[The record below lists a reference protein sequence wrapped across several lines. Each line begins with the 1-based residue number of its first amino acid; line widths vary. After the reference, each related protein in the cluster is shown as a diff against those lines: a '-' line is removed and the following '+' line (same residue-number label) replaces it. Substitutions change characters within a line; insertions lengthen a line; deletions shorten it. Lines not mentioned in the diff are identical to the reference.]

1 MSLPNTDAAMKI
13 GVSILLALIGL
24 GSVLP
29 VEASGTNRPN
39 VLLIA
44 IDDMNDWASCL
55 GGHPNGNTPNIDRL
69 AERGTLFANAHCQAP
84 ICNPSRASIMY
95 GIRPSTSGVYMNAP
109 KPWTVPYLEDKT
121 TLPRWFAKH
130 GYHTM
135 TTGKI
140 YHGSGLPRGDFDEVG
155 PRPGQRYDD
164 DPRLVE
170 MPGGGYLW
178 DFGPQEYAEEKFQD
192 HIDATWAIERLG
204 ESYDKPFMLAVGFY
218 RPHVPFYAPSRIFE
232 DYPIDEIE
240 LPVTLEGDRDDLPE
254 TAKTVTAKKPPLN
267 HDWFEESGQW
277 RMAVQAYLACI
288 QWTDEQVGRV
298 IDALD
303 RSGHRDNTIV
313 VLYSD
318 HGFHLGEKRR
328 WTKMSL
334 WERSTRVPFVIAAPG
349 YPRGQERTQ
358 PAELLSIYP
367 TLIELC
373 GLPRNPDVE
382 GESLAPLLNDG
393 SSNRDWPHL
402 AISTYGQNNHAVR
415 SERYRYIRYHD
426 GSEEFYDLRKDPHEW
441 KNLAA
446 GKRSRKTQRLIG
458 ELAKHLPEINVAEA
472 KGPKQ

>member
-1 MSLPNTDAAMKI
+1 MSRRISA
-13 GVSILLALIGL
+13 ILLSSWILGAAL
-24 GSVLP
+24 SA
-29 VEASGTNRPN
+29 EERPN
-39 VLLIA
+39 VLMIA

-69 AERGTLFANAHCQAP
+69 AKRGALFTNAHCQAP

-109 KPWTVPYLEDKT
+109 RPWTVPYLKDKT

-140 YHGSGLPRGDFDEVG
+140 YHGSGLPDGDFDDVG
-155 PRPGQRYDD
+155 PRPGQRFKD

-170 MPGGGYLW
+170 MPGEGYLW
-178 DFGPQEYAEEKFQD
+178 DYGPQQYAEEKFPD
-192 HIDATWAIERLG
+192 HIDASWAIERL
-204 ESYDKPFMLAVGFY
+204 EDDYDKPFMLAVGFY

-232 DYPIDEIE
+232 DYPIDTVA
-240 LPVTLEGDRDDLPE
+240 LPEVIEGDRDDLPE
-254 TAKTVTAKKPPLN
+254 TAKKVTAKNPPLN
-267 HDWFEESGQW
+267 HDWFEETGEW
-277 RMAVQAYLACI
+277 RKAVQAYLACI

-303 RSGHRDNTIV
+303 RSKYRDNTIV

-334 WERSTRVPFVIAAPG
+334 WERSTRVPFVVSAPG
-349 YPRGQERTQ
+349 YPSGQTRTQ
-358 PAELLSIYP
+358 PSELLSIYP
-367 TLIELC
+367 TLSELC
-373 GLPRNPDVE
+373 GLPLNPDLE
-382 GESLAPLLNDG
+382 GVSLVPLLEKGKGDAKW
-393 SSNRDWPHL
+393 SNY
-402 AISTYGQNNHAVR
+402 AISTYGKNNHAVR

-426 GSEEFYDLRKDPHEW
+426 GSEELYDMQKDPREW
-441 KNLAA
+441 KNLAV
-446 GKRSRKTQRLIG
+446 GKRSRKIQKLIE
-458 ELAKHLPEINVAEA
+458 ELAKQLPQVNVAEA
-472 KGPKQ
+472 KAK